1 MKNRIISLILI
12 IAVIGIQ
19 LPAFAGFQN
28 AKEEIYDQLGQNFT
42 PLNLKEIANRGFA
55 DDVADDGKGGWTDQG
70 SINDLRNF
78 TYKGINKFG
87 GVDFNIIDPEENN
100 GNSCVVLRGQNDKNL
115 STSVD
120 IPVNA
125 KGAGVYFLHAS
136 AYVSSVCGYYTY
148 VYDDGTD
155 YTVTVRGNK
164 DVFNWWGSGSG
175 EYALTA
181 WSGSNNSTGTVSL
194 YLFAAE
200 NPYPEKTITKIT
212 AHTTGTDAYIML
224 VAATL
229 TDKGP
234 YLMTEKDRGNRDTSS
249 WYAYN
254 MPSIKD
260 IQGTVLDMSF
270 VLDAPA
276 GKHGYIKADG
286 DHLYFDDGT
295 EARFWGVNL
304 GGESVLLRHDRID
317 AIADRIAAL
326 GFNLVRFHNQD
337 AFFVG
342 DVNIY
347 SSGTIKPYF
356 DDFKIDN
363 LCYTIAA
370 LKKRGIYIFL
380 DQTVGGQATEDDNHA
395 DASWA
400 SLGMAYKKTAW
411 FDEAAIEGYE
421 RYTKNLMTKYNPYTG
436 YTVAE
441 DPAVV
446 FVDLANESNLFVTE
460 AFSNEFYQQE
470 LDGLFNDWLI
480 QKYGTEDEVKNAW
493 RYEGK
498 EGLLDGESLAEKNI
512 SVGVYGKRGIY
523 TKPRQSDIL
532 NFISDT
538 IYSNYERQTE
548 KIRSYGYKG
557 LITPCTL
564 WGMNTTALTYTCAKT
579 DFVDSHRYWSH
590 PTNNNAMKKGTTSLS
605 NKPVS
610 MMADS
615 KLGIMGPLYNENVF
629 GKPHTITEWEE
640 CQMNPHIYESCTMMA
655 AYASMQNWQPMYFA
669 LGIGTYLDIDQS
681 ERGLPRTTPW
691 DETIDDPNQIHA
703 FFTLHNQPVQMAT
716 MPSASLM
723 YIRGDIKEADKGFY
737 NRYSQNDY
745 FSADNTELS
754 QDAALGMVGKTG
766 TAYDGVGYD
775 SDYNDNDVLYRAV
788 KTKENNQPYVSVT
801 GEMSTDMNNGVF
813 QLNTERSQAVVG
825 AISNKSFETDDMIA
839 RIDNEHAGITLVS
852 LSDKAIWES
861 DKMLL
866 TAAGDARNTGE
877 VRSNDGSKI
886 VQSGGAPILVEP
898 ITGSITLKTQDDIK
912 AYKISTAGLRKGE
925 AKTEKDKD
933 GNTVIYLCE
942 EDECMNYEIVR
953 ENKNGTGKA
962 NAHIEF
968 EQPEIKPLF
977 DDLDGYE
984 WAQKQITRNV
994 LQGIMKGTSETSFS
1008 PENNITKGDFTAA
1021 VVSAL
1026 GINGT
1031 GDDEFPDVEKG
1042 SSNYSKIAVAKY
1054 RGLAEGDENG
1064 NFNPDS
1070 PVSRQ
1075 DAMKILTKAMEYI
1088 KQPMADTDENILS
1101 AYSDSEKISEY
1112 AKDSAKKILSQKY
1125 AAELWKGELQP
1136 HKAVTRAETAY
1147 LLYGILWY

>member
-19 LPAFAGFQN
+19 LPALAEFQN
-28 AKEEIYDQLGQNFT
+28 AKEEVYDQLGQNFT
-42 PLNLKEIANRGFA
+42 PLNLREVANRGFA
-55 DDVADDGKGGWTDQG
+55 DDVAGDGKGGWTDQG

-100 GNSCVVLRGQNDKNL
+100 GNSCVVLRGQNDQYL
-115 STSVD
+115 PTSVD

-136 AYVSSVCGYYTY
+136 GYISSVCGYYTY

-155 YTVTVRGNK
+155 YTITIRGK
-164 DVFNWWGSGSG
+164 QDVFNWWGNGSG
-175 EYALTA
+175 EYAITA
-181 WSGSNNSTGTVSL
+181 WSGSNNSTSTISL

-212 AHTTGTDAYIML
+212 AHTTGSDAYLML

-234 YLMTEKDRGNRDTSS
+234 YLMTEKDRGNRDTSN
-249 WYAYN
+249 WYAYT

-270 VLDAPA
+270 ALDAPA

-295 EARFWGVNL
+295 PARFWGVNL
-304 GGESVLLRHDRID
+304 GGETIFLRHERID
-317 AIADRIAAL
+317 TIADRIAAL
-326 GFNLVRFHNQD
+326 GFNLVRFHHMD
-337 AFFVG
+337 AFFTG
-342 DVNIY
+342 DLNIY
-347 SSGTIKPYF
+347 SNGTIKQHF
-356 DDFKIDN
+356 DDYKIDN
-363 LCYTIAA
+363 LCYTISAFR
-370 LKKRGIYIFL
+370 KRGIYIFL
-380 DQTVGGQATEDDNHA
+380 DQTVSGRPTEDDNHINYA
-395 DASWA
+395 E
-400 SLGMAYKKTAW
+400 LGAAYKKTAW
-411 FDEAAIEGYE
+411 FDEASIEGYE
-421 RYTKNLMTKYNPYTG
+421 RYTKNLMTRYNPYTG
-436 YTVAE
+436 CTIAE
-441 DPAVV
+441 DPSVV
-446 FVDLANESNLFVTE
+446 FIDLANESNFYAT
-460 AFSNEFYQQE
+460 AEFTSEIYQQE
-470 LDGLFNDWLI
+470 LDELFNNWLV
-480 QKYGTEDEVKNAW
+480 QKYGTNDKLKNAW
-493 RYEGK
+493 EYEGK
-498 EGLLDGESLAEKNI
+498 DGLLDEESLENKNI
-512 SVGVYGKRGIY
+512 SVGIYSKRRMY
-523 TKPRQSDIL
+523 TKPRQIDII

-557 LITPCTL
+557 LITPCTM
-564 WGMNTTALTYTCAKT
+564 WGMNLTALGYVCAKT
-579 DFVDSHRYWSH
+579 GFLDSHRYWSH
-590 PTNNNAMKKGTTSLS
+590 PSTNNSMKKGTTSLT

-610 MMADS
+610 MMADNN
-615 KLGIMGPLYNENVF
+615 LGILGALCNENIF
-629 GKPHTITEWEE
+629 GKPHTISEWEE
-640 CQMNPHIYESCTMMA
+640 CQMNPHIYEGSTLMA
-655 AYASMQNWQPMYFA
+655 AYASMQNWQPLYFA
-669 LGIGTYLDIDQS
+669 LGMSYYEDIDQS
-681 ERGLPRTTPW
+681 ERGPQQTTPW
-691 DETIDDPNQIHA
+691 DETIDNPNQIHQ
-703 FFTLHNQPVQMAT
+703 FFMLHNQPIQMAT

-723 YIRGDIKEADKGFY
+723 YVRGDIKEADKGFY

-745 FSADNTELS
+745 FSTDNEELS
-754 QDAALGMVGKTG
+754 QDPTLGMIGKTG
-766 TAYDGVGYD
+766 TSYDGVAYD

-825 AISNKSFETDDMIA
+825 AISNKSFETDDMITS
-839 RIDNEHAGITLVS
+839 IDNEYAGITIVS
-852 LSDKAIWES
+852 LSDKAIWET

-877 VRSNDGSKI
+877 VRNSNGTEI
-886 VQSGGAPILVEP
+886 IQSGGAPILVEP
-898 ITGSITLKTQDDIK
+898 ITGSITLKTQDDVK
-912 AYKISTAGLRKGE
+912 VYKISSAGLRKGE

-953 ENKNGTGKA
+953 ENKNGIGKA

-994 LQGIMKGTSETSFS
+994 LQGIMRGISETSFS
-1008 PENNITKGDFTAA
+1008 PGNSITKGDFTAA
-1021 VVSAL
+1021 VITAL
-1026 GINGT
+1026 GISGSVEDAFT
-1031 GDDEFPDVEKG
+1031 DVEKE
-1042 SSNYSKIAVAKY
+1042 SSNYAKIALAKQK
-1054 RGLAEGDENG
+1054 GLVEGDENG
-1064 NFNPDS
+1064 NFNPNN

-1075 DAMKILTKAMEYI
+1075 DAMKILAKAMEYV
-1088 KQPMADTDENILS
+1088 KQPMADTDENILN
-1101 AYSDSEKISEY
+1101 AYSDTDEISAY

-1136 HKAVTRAETAY
+1136 YKAVTRAETAY
-1147 LLYGILWY
+1147 ILYGILWY